1 MDQRFD
7 QLYAAYFGNA
17 SFRWEEFTDAAMQY
31 FDSNAGSPAAA
42 EAYFNNF
49 TIIWNSILQRGG
61 SLERAERIWEQA
73 LQPALR
79 WERANAGHRLHN
91 GTPYYFW
98 GMTSLLA
105 GNVDQGYLLIHQAV
119 EEDIRTSGQPV
130 PNTPAFALVSLNYKE
145 EHQAF
150 RQWVLQQTSF
160 FSDLIKNYN
169 TIHRR
174 SLTVDDVKQ
183 RFIDTPPNVE
193 TVFLLTYTV
202 ARLMKIAALPGH
214 FTTNSFAGQ
223 LQLNLLFDLTLVI
236 DAGIKRRNPAG
247 KTFINHAEYLL
258 AAVGHALT
266 NRELRDVNG
275 QFKRDFEGTLVAA
288 LDTMLVLQ
296 PRTALDR
303 LQCDV
308 ALVYGLRNHGAHN
321 VEAAPTVWKR
331 FQALQE
337 AVFRVFCATIDYL
350 Y

>member
-79 WERANAGHRLHN
+79 WERANAGHRLHK

-150 RQWVLQQTSF
+150 RQWVLQQMG
-160 FSDLIKNYN
+160 Y
-169 TIHRR
+169 
-174 SLTVDDVKQ
+174 
-183 RFIDTPPNVE
+183 
-193 TVFLLTYTV
+193 
-202 ARLMKIAALPGH
+202 
-214 FTTNSFAGQ
+214 
-223 LQLNLLFDLTLVI
+223 LFDSSSP
-236 DAGIKRRNPAG
+236 N
-247 KTFINHAEYLL
+247 
-258 AAVGHALT
+258 
-266 NRELRDVNG
+266 
-275 QFKRDFEGTLVAA
+275 
-288 LDTMLVLQ
+288 MLWY
-296 PRTALDR
+296 
-303 LQCDV
+303 C
-308 ALVYGLRNHGAHN
+308 
-321 VEAAPTVWKR
+321 VWKTTP
-331 FQALQE
+331 E
-337 AVFRVFCATIDYL
+337 A
-350 Y
+350 